1 MNWST
6 EMRAL
11 VQRVSRAKVTV
22 GTRVTG
28 EIGAGLLILVCAMQG
43 DDAAAAT
50 ALAARIAKLRIFRDP
65 AGKMN
70 LSLTDSGGAALVVS
84 QFTLAADTSRGNR
97 PGFSAAA
104 SPDVGQALYDRFAQ
118 AMRDLGIT
126 VATGEFGADMDVDLV
141 NQGPVTI
148 WLDTVDR

>member
-84 QFTLAADTSRGNR
+84 QFTLAGYAVAQFGVAHWLVAQIGAYTGY
-97 PGFSAAA
+97 G
-104 SPDVGQALYDRFAQ
+104 VGQ
-118 AMRDLGIT
+118 
-126 VATGEFGADMDVDLV
+126 LV
-141 NQGPVTI
+141 VSLPEV
-148 WLDTVDR
+148 LK